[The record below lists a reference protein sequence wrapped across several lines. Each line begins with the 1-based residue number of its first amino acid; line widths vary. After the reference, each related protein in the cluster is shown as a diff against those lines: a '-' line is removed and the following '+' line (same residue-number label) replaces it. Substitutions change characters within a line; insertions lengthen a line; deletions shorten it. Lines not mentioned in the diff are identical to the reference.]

1 MQLTFR
7 DPDHISQH
15 EAIEL
20 VLARQDMRRVLEGL
34 HDHELAN
41 IDCRAQAYLANNI
54 PLAAIY
60 DFDAAAARD
69 EQKRRSGR
77 V

>member
-20 VLARQDMRRVLEGL
+20 VLAREDMRAILTRLS
-34 HDHELAN
+34 DCELAN
-41 IDCRAQAYLANNI
+41 IDCRARAYAEAGI
-54 PLAAIY
+54 PLTAQF
-60 DFDAAAARD
+60 DFDASAARA
-69 EQKRRSGR
+69 ETKRRAAE
-77 V
+77 

>member
-20 VLARQDMRRVLEGL
+20 VLAREDMRAILTRLS
-34 HDHELAN
+34 DYELAN
-41 IDCRAQAYLANNI
+41 IECRARAYAEAGI
-54 PLAAIY
+54 PLTAQF
-60 DFDAAAARD
+60 DFDSAATRA
-69 EQKRRSGR
+69 ETKRRGSSP
-77 V
+77 

>member
-7 DPDHISQH
+7 DHDHISQH

-34 HDHELAN
+34 HDRELAN
-41 IDCRAQAYLANNI
+41 IDCRARAYAEAGI
-54 PLAAIY
+54 PLTAQF
-60 DFDAAAARD
+60 DFDAAATRA
-69 EQKRRSGR
+69 EQNRRACR
-77 V
+77 

>member
-1 MQLTFR
+1 MELSFR
-7 DPDHISQH
+7 DTTHISSH

-41 IDCRAQAYLANNI
+41 IDCRARAYAEAGV
-54 PLAAIY
+54 PLTAQF
-60 DFDAAAARD
+60 DFDAAATRA
-69 EQKRRSGR
+69 ETKRRGL
-77 V
+77 